1 MLSAQACGF
10 LRTLFK
16 CIVMEG
22 IRATRRAA
30 SHGAL
35 NVAYNSQ
42 ARPTPRSLLR
52 QGSQAHLADANEYPA
67 LLPLP
72 GPLESML
79 KTTTET
85 GDIGTFSIR
94 PSATFHQLPRQH
106 AAFWD
111 DGSRSTPQ
119 RQTES
124 VERSGGRVRRE
135 DDRRR
140 LPSYRDPSTPDIIS
154 MYGSGSQRS
163 GSSFRPVMLDEM
175 GPRSYS
181 MTSSYGARHY
191 HQTHSHSSGYAHGSS
206 PSYLQRPRSPFPYPT
221 RLKRPGVRPSSPA
234 LTENGNVDYT
244 RMIGIDH
251 VSYVSIRSSIIWI
264 RLQGADNTQRTDYH
278 RSYRQPPIYR
288 QSSRR
293 RPPLSLRSDVNRP
306 TRSHPSQRSYRSQR
320 TSSSGAGLHEH
331 YAHGRLLNPWGHQPS
346 EISDYDSTDMNARNS
361 SFGSI
366 IDKYRYSSPI
376 DTGSQNLHVPSG
388 PFYYDYS
395 EDFDYPRQETNY
407 RSRSPLVPI
416 SAQTTTAHRALG
428 HGDDCVRYPKRR
440 FATHLSDS
448 STPNADEDAGKN
460 WVRCND
466 QLIEPHIPVPPS
478 TPLGMQAAAQPQV
491 DAGSVIELLGP
502 QAGRDR
508 SRIPPV
514 IPFETDPANLTT
526 TTQPERRE
534 VWCPQATFSDGNKQ
548 ENFKTERQRAT
559 YAGSISSV
567 QYAQSSGEV
576 RRPLN
581 ATEGFIVG
589 DTVEIPLVHS
599 ADSSVEQ
606 TAASSPGANS
616 TDLGSINN
624 ELQGQELHCEWAP
637 IGMADKR
644 AKTHSLTYLDESNK
658 GRMTMK
664 QGRFWRSPSSNNL
677 IEKSRSIQSVHS
689 LINGFQGTSCG
700 EHDPQALMRR
710 HRRNQAMLRISQ
722 SSGRNIPASDS
733 PSRIGTP
740 ILAPKPISPAK
751 ELRVRNSIP
760 QLMKALPA
768 LPGDSPSVSSS
779 PDSLSEDSDHEKRSD
794 RINPIIVSTVGG
806 NSRCLTH
813 STNPEVHSSEATDSA
828 EEQSS
833 ASDVGLH
840 LISPASRFSGDQSW
854 LPPSESPFAPKT
866 DGIGTMGIE
875 KPTAVLRKGRK
886 LRLRVLRDAL
896 HHLDNHDSSTVRRHP
911 EAKCPNTILE
921 ISECHPDGH
930 EVQDVLVQDA
940 TVRQETGRLDNGD
953 FDETASLPA
962 ASPPLYQA
970 DLEDGLARGNSLD
983 THLERPLLSGTTII
997 ATTTADTY
1005 DHPSVNQQEISP
1017 DKHRGPRKHFSKMK
1031 LRLTESLTR
1040 RSGQDLA
1047 EELRGSDVND
1057 LTAHSKEI
1065 DELQLLSSSGE
1076 AASLTEKLRSS
1087 RISEVAR
1094 VHSKGKVRQRFSKLV
1109 KGARQTF
1116 RLYMYKR
1123 PQSRPQGIPPAT

>member
-1 MLSAQACGF
+1 
-10 LRTLFK
+10 
-16 CIVMEG
+16 MEG

-251 VSYVSIRSSIIWI
+251 VSYTAADISSKQSSETTAVPQV
-264 RLQGADNTQRTDYH
+264 RC
-278 RSYRQPPIYR
+278 QPPHALTSQPTLLSIPKNIIVW
-288 QSSRR
+288 SRASR
-293 RPPLSLRSDVNRP
+293 ALRSWP
-306 TRSHPSQRSYRSQR
+306 TAEPM
-320 TSSSGAGLHEH
+320 GAS
-331 YAHGRLLNPWGHQPS
+331 A
-346 EISDYDSTDMNARNS
+346 
-361 SFGSI
+361 
-366 IDKYRYSSPI
+366 K
-376 DTGSQNLHVPSG
+376 
-388 PFYYDYS
+388 
-395 EDFDYPRQETNY
+395 QETNY

-559 YAGSISSV
+559 YTGSISSV

-616 TDLGSINN
+616 TDLGSIIN

-779 PDSLSEDSDHEKRSD
+779 PDLLSEDSDHEKRSD
-794 RINPIIVSTVGG
+794 RINPIIVSTVRG

>member
-1 MLSAQACGF
+1 
-10 LRTLFK
+10 
-16 CIVMEG
+16 MEG

-154 MYGSGSQRS
+154 M
-163 GSSFRPVMLDEM
+163 
-175 GPRSYS
+175 
-181 MTSSYGARHY
+181 
-191 HQTHSHSSGYAHGSS
+191 
-206 PSYLQRPRSPFPYPT
+206 
-221 RLKRPGVRPSSPA
+221 LKRPGVRPSSPA

-251 VSYVSIRSSIIWI
+251 VSYTAADISSKQSSETTAVPQV
-264 RLQGADNTQRTDYH
+264 RF
-278 RSYRQPPIYR
+278 QPPHALTSQPTLLSIPKNIIVW
-288 QSSRR
+288 SRASR
-293 RPPLSLRSDVNRP
+293 ALRSWP
-306 TRSHPSQRSYRSQR
+306 TAEPM
-320 TSSSGAGLHEH
+320 GAS
-331 YAHGRLLNPWGHQPS
+331 A
-346 EISDYDSTDMNARNS
+346 
-361 SFGSI
+361 
-366 IDKYRYSSPI
+366 K
-376 DTGSQNLHVPSG
+376 
-388 PFYYDYS
+388 
-395 EDFDYPRQETNY
+395 QETNY

-559 YAGSISSV
+559 YTGSISSV

-616 TDLGSINN
+616 TDLGSIIN

-779 PDSLSEDSDHEKRSD
+779 PDLLSEDSDHEKRSD
-794 RINPIIVSTVGG
+794 RINPIIVSTVRG

-1005 DHPSVNQQEISP
+1005 DHPSVNQQEIS
-1017 DKHRGPRKHFSKMK
+1017 HRGPRKHFSKMK